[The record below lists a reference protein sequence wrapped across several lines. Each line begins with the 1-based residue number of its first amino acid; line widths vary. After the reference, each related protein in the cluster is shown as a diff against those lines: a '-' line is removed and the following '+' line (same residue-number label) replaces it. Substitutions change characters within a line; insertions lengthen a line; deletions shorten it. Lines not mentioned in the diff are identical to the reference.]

1 MAVMYGGFYKQK
13 IQLDTCW
20 VTITEKILV
29 LNNSMKVLDTYTYL
43 QNNNTYN
50 KKKTVLCLLI
60 FQFEAH

>member
-50 KKKTVLCLLI
+50 KKNCFMLVNI
-60 FQFEAH
+60 SV